1 MFMPRTYT
9 YEAVLEELRR
19 KAEEI
24 GQTQL
29 AKDLGISLSM
39 MNDLVHGRRDI
50 SERVAEALGYTRQI
64 IFRKSAA

>member
-1 MFMPRTYT
+1 MPRTYT
-9 YEAVLEELRR
+9 YEAVLNDLRQ
-19 KAEEI
+19 KAEQI

-50 SERVAEALGYTRQI
+50 SERVAEALGYSREI
-64 IFRKSAA
+64 IFRKIAA

>member
-1 MFMPRTYT
+1 MPRTYT
-9 YEAVLEELRR
+9 YEAVLNDLRQ
-19 KAEEI
+19 KAEQI

-50 SERVAEALGYTRQI
+50 SERVAEALGYSREI
-64 IFRKSAA
+64 IFRKTAA

>member
-1 MFMPRTYT
+1 MPRTYT
-9 YEAVLEELRR
+9 YEAVLNDLRQ
-19 KAEEI
+19 KAEHI

-50 SERVAEALGYTRQI
+50 SERVAEALGYSREI
-64 IFRKSAA
+64 IFRKTAA

>member
-1 MFMPRTYT
+1 MPKTYT
-9 YEAVLEELRR
+9 YEAVLNDLRQ
-19 KAEEI
+19 KAEQL

-50 SERVAEALGYTRQI
+50 SERVAEALGYSREI

>member
-1 MFMPRTYT
+1 MPKTYT
-9 YEAVLEELRR
+9 YEAVLNDLRQ
-19 KAEEI
+19 KAEQL

-50 SERVAEALGYTRQI
+50 SERVAEALGYSREI
-64 IFRKSAA
+64 IFRKRAA

>member
-1 MFMPRTYT
+1 MPRTYT
-9 YEAVLEELRR
+9 YEAVLNDLRQ
-19 KAEEI
+19 KAERI

-50 SERVAEALGYTRQI
+50 SERVAEALGYSREI
-64 IFRKSAA
+64 IFRKTAA

>member
-1 MFMPRTYT
+1 MPRTYT
-9 YEAVLEELRR
+9 YEAVLSDLRQ
-19 KAEEI
+19 KADEI

-50 SERVAEALGYTRQI
+50 SERIADALGYTRET
-64 IFRKSAA
+64 IFRKKAA